1 MQMSQEGI
9 DALLKKFEG
18 CKLKAY
24 RCPAGVCTIGY
35 GHTSAAGA
43 PAVTDGMV
51 ITQQQ
56 CDDILRRDLVKYE
69 TAVHEMVEQPLT
81 QHQFD
86 VLVDFAYNAGVG
98 NLQSS
103 TLLKKVNAAQFDA
116 VPAELM
122 KWTKGKIPGKGMQVL
137 PGLLRRRQAES
148 AWWMAH
154 EITAITPMVGSSA
167 PTEDPTDDEHEQRT
181 EPEPVPVPSMATSS
195 QGNAA
200 IITAGLGGLGAA
212 KQVAANA
219 QDASDT
225 ANQIM
230 GLLGNTNFLIMLAI
244 VGLGGAIWYFRKQ
257 HMEEHG
263 V

>member
-24 RCPAGVCTIGY
+24 RCPAGICTIGY

-43 PAVTDGMV
+43 PTVTDGMV

-98 NLQSS
+98 NLKSS
-103 TLLKKVNAAQFDA
+103 TLLKKVNAGQFDA

-122 KWTKGKIPGKGMQVL
+122 KWTKGGGKVL
-137 PGLLRRRQAES
+137 AGLVRRRQAES
-148 AWWMAH
+148 SWWLSH
-154 EITAITPMVGSSA
+154 EMVPMTAAAAAEVA
-167 PTEDPTDDEHEQRT
+167 DADDQEQRST
-181 EPEPVPVPSMATSS
+181 PDEVSVPSMATSS

-225 ANQIM
+225 ADQIM
-230 GLLGNTNFLIMLAI
+230 GLLSNTNFLIMLAV
-244 VGLGGAIWYFRKQ
+244 VGLGGAIWWFRKQ

>member
-9 DALLKKFEG
+9 DALLKKYEG

-24 RCPAGVCTIGY
+24 RCPANVCTIGY
-35 GHTSAAGA
+35 GHTSAAGN
-43 PAVTDGMV
+43 PVVTDGMT
-51 ITQQQ
+51 ITQKQ
-56 CDDILRRDLVKYE
+56 CDDILRSDLVKYE
-69 TAVHEMVEQPLT
+69 TSVHNMVTQPLT

-86 VLVDFAYNAGVG
+86 VLVDFAYNAGIG
-98 NLQSS
+98 NLKSS
-103 TLLKKVNAAQFDA
+103 TLIKKVNAAKFDE

-122 KWTKGKIPGKGMQVL
+122 KWTKGGGKVL
-137 PGLLRRRQAES
+137 PGLVKRRQAES

-154 EITAITPMVGSSA
+154 EITPTAMLVGVSK
-167 PTEDPTDDEHEQRT
+167 PTDAPTDDEHEQRT
-181 EPEPVPVPSMATSS
+181 EPDAVPVPTMAASS

-219 QDASDT
+219 QDASDL
-225 ANQIM
+225 ADQIM
-230 GLLGNTNFLIMLAI
+230 GLLGNTNFLIMLA
-244 VGLGGAIWYFRKQ
+244 VAGLGGAIWWFRKQ

>member
-35 GHTSAAGA
+35 GHTSAAGN
-43 PAVTDGMV
+43 PTVVDGLT
-51 ITQQQ
+51 IRQDQAEA
-56 CDDILRRDLVKYE
+56 ILRSDLVKYE
-69 TAVHEMVEQPLT
+69 TAVHNMVEQPLT

-98 NLQSS
+98 NLKSS
-103 TLLKKVNAAQFDA
+103 TLLKKVNAGQFDA

-122 KWTKGKIPGKGMQVL
+122 KWTKGGGKVL
-137 PGLLRRRQAES
+137 AGLVRRRQAES
-148 AWWMAH
+148 SWWLSH
-154 EITAITPMVGSSA
+154 EMVPMTAAAAAEVA
-167 PTEDPTDDEHEQRT
+167 DADDQEQRST
-181 EPEPVPVPSMATSS
+181 PDEVSVPSMATSS

-230 GLLGNTNFLIMLAI
+230 GLLSNTNFLIMLAV
-244 VGLGGAIWYFRKQ
+244 VGLGGAIWWFRKK

>member
-9 DALLKKFEG
+9 DALLKKYEG

-24 RCPAGVCTIGY
+24 RCPANVCTIGY
-35 GHTSAAGA
+35 GHTSAAGN
-43 PAVTDGMV
+43 PVVTDGMT
-51 ITQQQ
+51 ITQKQ
-56 CDDILRRDLVKYE
+56 CDDILRSDLVKYE
-69 TAVHEMVEQPLT
+69 TSVHNMVTQPLT

-86 VLVDFAYNAGVG
+86 VLVDFAYNAGIG
-98 NLQSS
+98 NLKSS
-103 TLLKKVNAAQFDA
+103 TLIKKVNAAKFDE

-122 KWTKGKIPGKGMQVL
+122 KWTKGGGKVL
-137 PGLLRRRQAES
+137 PGLVKRRQAES
-148 AWWMAH
+148 AWWMVH
-154 EITAITPMVGSSA
+154 EITPTATLVGVSK
-167 PTEDPTDDEHEQRT
+167 PTDAPTDDEHEQRT
-181 EPEPVPVPSMATSS
+181 EPDAVPVPTMAASS

-219 QDASDT
+219 QDASDL
-225 ANQIM
+225 ADQIV
-230 GLLGNTNFLIMLAI
+230 GLLSNTNFLIMLAV
-244 VGLGGAIWYFRKQ
+244 VGLGGAIWWFRKK